1 MGVVSTNTM
10 VAGTTGSG
18 LVGFFINQAGSM
30 SPTTTDAFGVSPTI
44 SYVFSGFS
52 FVTIQFVGHLDNSS
66 ITGMT
71 VTPAGG
77 SPTTFTF
84 TSYVWDS
91 NNNVTRFSEYVGTY
105 PAFVSGTTYTVE
117 LLCTTTDMNTE
128 GTTLERRNPK
138 DMNDFYGATR
148 NVPPVSGAFKLSWLK
163 NAVKYDHGSPMT
175 SVQYTHAPGGFT
187 IATYTGYSSLI
198 LPALGLS
205 GNLGSMTYTTVDD
218 IINYYQGATVKQIMQ
233 STFPS
238 SPSQVIITFIMDQ
251 TAADTNSQWYKVS
264 LTPTGGGTE
273 IAFYREDLTYS
284 RSGSRHTWTKD
295 YGTPQLANGTTN
307 YDFELHC

>member
-1 MGVVSTNTM
+1 MGVVSTHTM
-10 VAGTTGSG
+10 VTGTTGSG
-18 LVGFFINQAGSM
+18 LIGYFVNQAGTL
-30 SPTTTDAFGVSPTI
+30 SPTTTDGVGSYPTI
-44 SYVFSGFS
+44 SFVSYIFGFTMIE
-52 FVTIQFVGHLDNSS
+52 FLGHLDNSS

-71 VTPAGG
+71 LTPSGG
-77 SPTTFTF
+77 SAFTITFNNYTYL
-84 TSYVWDS
+84 SSS
-91 NNNVTRFSEYVGTY
+91 NLTRFSDGTGSNL
-105 PAFVSGTTYTVE
+105 ANNTTYTVQ
-117 LLCTTTDMNTE
+117 LLGSSTNVNTE
-128 GTTLERRNPK
+128 GTTLERRTPTK
-138 DMNDFYGATR
+138 FSDFYGATR
-148 NVPPVSGAFKLSWLK
+148 NVPPVSGAFKLSWLHD
-163 NAVKYDHGSPMT
+163 AEKYDHGSPMT
-175 SVQYTHAPGGFT
+175 SVQYTHAPGGFAV
-187 IATYTGYSSLI
+187 ATYTGYSSLI

-264 LTPTGGGTE
+264 LTPSGGGTE